1 MSNATYRSGALTFE
15 IAQDLEKFTLV
26 TVNEANKIA
35 PATADGPVFGAITEP
50 GATDARDEGND
61 VLAVSYGQNV
71 VKVRTDEDIA
81 AGVAVY
87 AAADGKAAA
96 AGTVY
101 VGTAYSDGGAV
112 ATKNGVVLVV
122 LNGCPTRPD
131 AV

>member
-15 IAQDLEKFTLV
+15 IAQDIEKFTLV
-26 TVNEANKIA
+26 AVDAAGKIA
-35 PATADGPVFGAITEP
+35 PATAAGPVFGAITEP
-50 GATDARDEGND
+50 GSIDPRDEGND

-71 VKVRTDEDIA
+71 VKIRTDEDIA
-81 AGVAVY
+81 AGAAVY
-87 AAADGKAAA
+87 AADGGKAAA

-101 VGTAYSDGGAV
+101 VGTAYSADGAV

-131 AV
+131 AA

>member
-15 IAQDLEKFTLV
+15 IAQDIEKFTLV
-26 TVNEANKIA
+26 AVDAAGKIA
-35 PATADGPVFGAITEP
+35 PATAAGPVFGAITEP
-50 GATDARDEGND
+50 GSIDPRDEGND

-71 VKVRTDEDIA
+71 VKIRTDEDIA
-81 AGVAVY
+81 AGAAVY
-87 AAADGKAAA
+87 AAADGKASA

-122 LNGCPTRPD
+122 LNGCPTRPV
-131 AV
+131 AA